1 LTARARLLGAGLVFA
16 ALSIAGAALSARG
29 FTLPSKFTQGRFAL
43 LSLTIG
49 HPNDGMQVRAKRLT
63 KTKELFVRKSSGERN
78 YGHPA
83 LVLMLWRSASDVA
96 KAAPGSVLLAGD
108 LSYRDGGPISGHRSH
123 QSGRDADIGFYVV
136 DGKGKRLPSREFVA
150 FDAEGNAKNG
160 GKLHFDD
167 ERNWMLVESWAK
179 DRRAGLSHIFV
190 SDPLKGRLLRF
201 ARSRPRFAP
210 YAERAAAL
218 LKQPE
223 KGEDHSDHF
232 HVRITCPKDQ
242 IEICRP
248 ESKLDGDR
256 HRDREQ
262 KHEPEPDVEPLG
274 DPALDSAQGDAEPS

>member
-1 LTARARLLGAGLVFA
+1 MTALRRILAAAFVLAVMGASGVA
-16 ALSIAGAALSARG
+16 MSARG
-29 FTLPSKFTQGRFAL
+29 FALPSKFTQGRFAV
-43 LSLTIG
+43 LSLTVG
-49 HPNDGMQVRAKRLT
+49 QPNDGMQIRAKRLT
-63 KTKELFVRKSSGERN
+63 KTKELFVRKSSGDRN

-96 KAAPGSVLLAGD
+96 KAAPGSVLLVGD
-108 LSYRDGGPISGHRSH
+108 LSYRDGGPLSGHRSH
-123 QSGRDADIGFYVV
+123 QSGRDADIGFYVI
-136 DGKGKRLPSREFVA
+136 DAKGKRLPSREFVG
-150 FDAEGNAKNG
+150 FDGEGKAKNG

-190 SDPLKGRLLRF
+190 SDPLKARLLRF

-210 YAERAAAL
+210 YADRAAAL

-242 IEICRP
+242 MEICRP
-248 ESKLDGDR
+248 ESKLDGDK
-256 HRDREQ
+256 HRS
-262 KHEPEPDVEPLG
+262 HEPKHDAEPEGEPLG
-274 DPALDSAQGDAEPS
+274 DPALDSAEGDPEPS